1 MKILNIFFKDPNEK
15 IIKSLQPIVDEI
27 NGLESKFEKMS
38 DEELRG
44 MTRSFVKATEG
55 KLGEEFKQE
64 LNKLLPEAFAVVRE
78 AAKRALGHRHYDA
91 QLIGGIIL
99 HQGQIAE
106 MRTGEGKTLVATLP
120 LYLNSLTQRGV
131 HLITVNDYLSQI
143 GAGWMAPVYHL
154 LGLTIGV
161 IIHDSALVYDPEY
174 TDESQ
179 YDERLKHFRIVERGE
194 AYKCDILY
202 GTNNEFGFD
211 YLRDNMAPSLG
222 RMAQRELHYAIVD
235 EVDSILID
243 EARTPL
249 IISAPAEESTDK
261 YYKFAKL
268 VKQLKENEDYNIDE
282 KMRAVTLTEAGIGKM
297 EKWLGVDNIYTSGGV
312 RDVHHIEQALK
323 AWTLFKH
330 DRDYVVKGGEVIIV
344 DEFTGR
350 LMQGRRYS
358 EGLHQAIEAK
368 EGAQIQRESQTLATI
383 TFQNYFRMYNKLA
396 GMTGTAITEAEEF
409 SKIYNLETA
418 VIPTNKPM
426 VRKDLNDL
434 IYRTEAGKYKAVVE
448 EIKRRNKKGQPVLV
462 GTISIEKNQMLGEML
477 EQEGVRTQIL
487 NAKHHEKE
495 AKIISQAGKLGAVTI
510 ATNMAGRGVDII
522 LGGALAASSSPS
534 PSSAS
539 REEGTIVAGESGLD
553 EHEQVKKLGGLHV
566 IGTERHEARRIDN
579 QLRGRAGRQGDP
591 GSSQFYVSMEDD
603 LMRIFGGDKMK
614 NLMAALRVPEDM
626 PIENKMVS
634 RSIESAQRKVEGNNF
649 DIRKH
654 LVEYDDVINKHRE
667 VIYRKR
673 REILELAGEEGREG
687 GESGEGIEGERGLS
701 DIIFNMVEN
710 EIEQVVSFHTSEDA
724 IKDWNLKEIYQVAS
738 TIFPVEEKLKSDLF
752 NYTKDGGK
760 LDKAKART
768 SIIEHLVSL
777 ADSSYKNI
785 SSQAKETG
793 LNWQEIEKAI
803 LIRSID
809 TLWIEHL
816 EAMAHMRQG
825 IGLRGY
831 GQRDPLIEYKKEAYG
846 LYNELNSL
854 IQKQVVYSI
863 FKVGQVQG
871 FSAPDLADRA
881 KQFSAPAKVM
891 EAGTSS
897 FSGFKPVAADSV
909 SGTQESGR
917 QKRGDLIKIKMKDA
931 EGQKVGRND
940 PCPCGAKKPD
950 GTPKK
955 YKHCCGK

>member
-1 MKILNIFFKDPNEK
+1 MKILNIFFKDPNVK
-15 IIKSLQPIVDEI
+15 IIKSLQPIVDKI
-27 NGLESKFEKMS
+27 NSLESRFKKMS
-38 DEELRG
+38 DKELRG
-44 MTRSFVKATEG
+44 MTEEFREMLGVKALPHTSSLQGDGEISTPYERGGEG
-55 KLGEEFKQE
+55 EVLDDI
-64 LNKLLPEAFAVVRE
+64 LPEAFAVVRE
-78 AAKRALGHRHYDA
+78 AAKRALGQRHYDA

-120 LYLNSLTQRGV
+120 LYLNALTGKGV
-131 HLITVNDYLSQI
+131 QLVTVNDYLSRV

-161 IIHDSALVYDPEY
+161 IIHDAALIYDPEY

-179 YDERLKHFRIVERGE
+179 YDERLKHFRAVERAE
-194 AYKCDILY
+194 AYKCDVLY

-211 YLRDNMAPSLG
+211 YLRDNMAPSID

-249 IISAPAEESTDK
+249 IISAPAEESTGK
-261 YYKFAKL
+261 YYKFAQL
-268 VKQLKENEDYNIDE
+268 VQRLKENEDYNIDE
-282 KMRAVTLTEAGIGKM
+282 KMRVATLTEAGIGRM
-297 EKWLGVDNIYTSGGV
+297 EKWLGVDNIYTSGGI
-312 RDVHHIEQALK
+312 REVHHIEQALK
-323 AWTLFKH
+323 ARTLFKH
-330 DRDYVVKGGEVIIV
+330 DRDYVVKDGEVIIV

-409 SKIYNLETA
+409 AKIYNLET
-418 VIPTNKPM
+418 VIVPTNKPM
-426 VRKDLNDL
+426 QRQDMNDL
-434 IYRTEAGKYKAVVE
+434 IYRTEQGKFKAVAK
-448 EIKRRNKKGQPVLV
+448 EIKERNKKGQPVLV
-462 GTISIEKNQMLGEML
+462 GTISIEKNELLGEML
-477 EQEGVRTQIL
+477 ECEGVKARIL

-495 AKIISQAGKLGAVTI
+495 AKIIAEAGKFGSVTI
-510 ATNMAGRGVDII
+510 ATNMAGRGVDIV
-522 LGGALAASSSPS
+522 L
-534 PSSAS
+534 
-539 REEGTIVAGESGLD
+539 EEK
-553 EHEQVKKLGGLHV
+553 VKELGGLHV

-603 LMRIFGGDKMK
+603 LMRIFGGDRMK
-614 NLMAALRVPEDM
+614 NLMATLRVPEDM
-626 PIENKMVS
+626 PIENRIVS

-667 VIYRKR
+667 VIYKR
-673 REILELAGEEGREG
+673 RKEILELAEYHKNTEIPMLAKRVRD
-687 GESGEGIEGERGLS
+687 SGSHVETRKLS
-701 DIIFNMVEN
+701 DVILEMVEN

-724 IKDWNLKEIYQVAS
+724 IKDWNLEEIYQVAS
-738 TIFPVEEKLKSDLF
+738 TIFPVEKKLKSDLF
-752 NYTKDGGK
+752 DYAKDGGK

-768 SIIEHLVSL
+768 SIIEHLLSL
-777 ADSSYKNI
+777 ADNSYKNI
-785 SSQAKETG
+785 SLQAKETG
-793 LNWQEIEKAI
+793 LDWQEIEKAI

-846 LYNELNSL
+846 LYNELNNL

-871 FSAPDLADRA
+871 FSAPGLADRA
-881 KQFSAPAKVM
+881 RQFTAPAKV
-891 EAGTSS
+891 ADSSTAS
-897 FSGFKPVAADSV
+897 FSGFSAQGGQANADNIST
-909 SGTQESGR
+909 SGFKSKDNNNAGLVKQ
-917 QKRGDLIKIKMKDA
+917 KMKNVN
-931 EGQKVGRND
+931 GKKVGRND
-940 PCPCGAKKPD
+940 PCPCGAKKAD